1 MNHERTKGPA
11 EIMTTKTY
19 EDHTV
24 EVNEEGYF
32 QNPADWTEPMAEAI
46 AREFG
51 VQLTPAAW
59 KVLRFAREDFQQQGA
74 SPGLRRITANTGVG
88 TKDLYQMFP
97 KGPGKLIAHVAG
109 IPKPKS
115 CL

>member
-1 MNHERTKGPA
+1 
-11 EIMTTKTY
+11 MTTKTY
-19 EDHTV
+19 AGQTV
-24 EVNEEGYF
+24 EVNDEGYF
-32 QNPADWTEPMAEAI
+32 QNPADWNEAMATSI
-46 AREFG
+46 AAELG
-51 VQLTPAAW
+51 IALTPDAW
-59 KVLRFAREDFQQQGA
+59 KVLRFAREDFRAQGA

-88 TKDLYQMFP
+88 TKDLYQLFP